1 MNRFS
6 DCAFFKLAIK
16 SLQFIKY
23 VEFLFWAASIPI
35 EVAKC
40 VFPTPGLPTKI
51 IFSLFS
57 INLKFLKSNIYS
69 LFNVGWNEKSK
80 SSNVFK
86 NGNPAVLTQ
95 P

>member
-1 MNRFS
+1 M
-6 DCAFFKLAIK
+6 
-16 SLQFIKY
+16 QFIKY
-23 VEFLFWAASIPI
+23 VEFLFCAAVIPI
-35 EVAKC
+35 AVDRC
-40 VFPTPGLPTKI
+40 VLPTPGLPTNI

-57 INLKFLKSNIYS
+57 INLKFLKSIICS
-69 LFNVGWNEKSK
+69 LFIVGWNEKSK